1 MSIGGLFAGESM
13 FYRRSDASKAALV
26 GLVDLMND
34 GGSRLI
40 DVQWLTDHLRAMG
53 CSELEREEY
62 LKKVSELALIEGP
75 SWGSY

>member
-1 MSIGGLFAGESM
+1 M

-26 GLVDLMND
+26 GLVDLMKD

-53 CSELEREEY
+53 CSEVKREEY
-62 LKKVSELALIEGP
+62 LKKVSELTLVEGP

>member
-34 GGSRLI
+34 GGSRVI
-40 DVQWLTDHLRAMG
+40 DVQWLTSHLRAMG
-53 CSELEREEY
+53 CSEIEREKY
-62 LKKVSELALIEGP
+62 LKKVNELTLVEEP
-75 SWGSY
+75 NWDSY